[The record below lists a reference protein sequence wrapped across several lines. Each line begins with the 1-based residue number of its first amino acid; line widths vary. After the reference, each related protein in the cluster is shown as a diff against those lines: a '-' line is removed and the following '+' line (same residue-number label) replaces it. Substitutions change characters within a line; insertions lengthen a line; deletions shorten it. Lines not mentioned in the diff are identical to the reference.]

1 MDDLKQKRHDAIVRA
16 GRAWMGGNVKNRGGE
31 VAMFY
36 AEQARELQEQVKKEA
51 LGAARDK
58 VEGTRVT
65 ADNGTTVDLHGTIV
79 SEAVT
84 IAKEILAEHGATS
97 ARPLKFITGRG
108 NHSVGRV
115 GVLGPAVRSALVED
129 GWNVSTWD
137 AGLVVR
143 GRR

>member
-1 MDDLKQKRHDAIVRA
+1 MLLPILSILLLTLRRPCSSRLPRA
-16 GRAWMGGNVKNRGGE
+16 LVPARASPLDW
-31 VAMFY
+31 
-36 AEQARELQEQVKKEA
+36 
-51 LGAARDK
+51 DW
-58 VEGTRVT
+58 
-65 ADNGTTVDLHGTIV
+65 TT
-79 SEAVT
+79 SNA
-84 IAKEILAEHGATS
+84 